1 MNKNNIFEFL
11 EPLIFE
17 RLGKILVDNEEYG
30 QRIAQETMYY
40 EQLKENLKKEQ
51 QMQLE
56 NFFNSSNDTSV
67 FCQELAY
74 KQGMTDLLMFIS
86 GLIFK

>member
-1 MNKNNIFEFL
+1 MDKNNIFEFL

-17 RLGKILVDNEEYG
+17 RLGKILVDNEEYSKK
-30 QRIAQETMYY
+30 IDEETIYY
-40 EQLKENLKKEQ
+40 EQLKKNLEKEQ

-56 NFFNSSNDTSV
+56 KFFDSSNNTSV

-74 KQGMTDLLMFIS
+74 KQGMSDLLMFIS